1 MPCGRCGY
9 CARVAHTNLS
19 YLASMSPEQRDL
31 ATASELARVSVREA
45 ALYMR
50 IMGWTLEAALWHLC
64 RTTRR

>member
-1 MPCGRCGY
+1 
-9 CARVAHTNLS
+9 
-19 YLASMSPEQRDL
+19 MSPEQRDL

-64 RTTRR
+64 RATPR